1 MKSVNFWIFRFFLVV
16 SIICL
21 VGLVYLFLDSYY
33 LRSLRTVNNAS
44 DPRWRVFDF
53 NSRQATEGDIYNVA
67 EVPVI
72 SKVKEVSPRRLR
84 FWFTPPIKA
93 KNWKVI
99 DVETGKILTQGSKSE
114 IQFSDSAYNGKLR
127 FIPEGVPL
135 LKDLCMDFSFYPKE
149 EYRKKNLSWSD
160 NFYTPTSE
168 IPFSIRKPYSIDEW
182 VGFSEDDPELIEAK
196 KILGNRINKT
206 VSTLEQSEQIFKFV
220 MNKIIDADGTPS
232 DEVQSASPLE
242 TYNLFITGKGQGWCE
257 NKALV
262 YYLFANAAGIKT
274 RLVDRAGKFGPLKLT
289 GHYFCESWIP
299 EYAKWAYVDPQ
310 IQIANLRNHD
320 GMPLHTIDLKKLVD
334 LNALVGSVATV
345 YDADTGTLIR
355 KEGGSFYNRLKNG
368 MTGEIVLAYKFGYG
382 NNKSFSKNRNFLNYT
397 TLLYAPFTLPKLYMI
412 KYIFMNGFIIC
423 SIITLFIGLIR
434 LRQKKFKIKIGS

>member
-1 MKSVNFWIFRFFLVV
+1 MKNIISRLFRFFLVL
-16 SIICL
+16 SIFFL
-21 VGLVYLFLDSYY
+21 LGLIYIFLDSYY
-33 LRSLRTVNNAS
+33 LRSLRTVNNAT

-93 KNWKVI
+93 ASWKVI
-99 DVETGKILTQGSKSE
+99 DVKTGETLTQGTKPE

-135 LKDLCMDFSFYPKE
+135 LKELCMDFNFYPKE
-149 EYRKKNLSWSD
+149 EYQKKGLSWSD

-168 IPFSIRKPYSIDEW
+168 IPFSLKKPYAINEW
-182 VGFSEDDPELIEAK
+182 VGISEDDAELIEAK
-196 KILGNRINKT
+196 KILGDTIDKT
-206 VSTLEQSEQIFKFV
+206 VSTLKQSEQIYRFV
-220 MNKIIDADGTPS
+220 MNKIIDASGTPS

-242 TYNLFITGKGQGWCE
+242 TYKLFIAGKGQGWCE

-262 YYLFANAAGIKT
+262 YYLFANAAGVKT

-299 EYAKWAYVDPQ
+299 EYAKWVYVDPEMK
-310 IQIANLRNHD
+310 IANIKNRD
-320 GMPLHTIDLKKLVD
+320 GIPLHTIDFKKLVD
-334 LNALVGSVATV
+334 LNALNGTMAVV
-345 YDADTGTLIR
+345 YDKDTGALIP
-355 KEGGSFYNRLKNG
+355 KEGESLYKRMKMG
-368 MTGEIVLAYKFGYG
+368 MTSEIVFAYKFGYG
-382 NNKSFSKNRNFLNYT
+382 NNKSFSKIKNFINYT
-397 TLLYAPFTLPKLYMI
+397 TLVYAPFTLPRLYLV
-412 KYIFMNGFIIC
+412 KYIFLYGFILSLIFTLLYGMV
-423 SIITLFIGLIR
+423 SLFIHN
-434 LRQKKFKIKIGS
+434 F

>member
-1 MKSVNFWIFRFFLVV
+1 MKTIIYRIFRFFLVV

-21 VGLVYLFLDSYY
+21 TGLAYLFLDSYY

-84 FWFTPPIKA
+84 FWFTPPIEA
-93 KNWKVI
+93 KSWKVI
-99 DVETGKILTQGSKSE
+99 DVETGKTLTQGNKPE
-114 IQFSDSAYNGKLR
+114 IQFSDSIYDGRLR

-135 LKDLCMDFSFYPKE
+135 FKDLCMNFNFYPKE
-149 EYRKKNLSWSD
+149 GYLKKNLSWSD

-168 IPFSIRKPYSIDEW
+168 IPFGLKKPYSIDEW
-182 VGFSEDDPELIEAK
+182 VGFSEDDPELIEAI
-196 KILGNRINKT
+196 KILGDRINKT
-206 VSTLEQSEQIFKFV
+206 VSALEQSEQIFEFV
-220 MNKIIDADGTPS
+220 MNKIVGASGTPS

-299 EYAKWAYVDPQ
+299 EYAKWVYIDPQ
-310 IQIANLRNHD
+310 LENANILNRD
-320 GMPLHTIDLKKLVD
+320 GIPMHTVDLKKLVD
-334 LNALVGSVATV
+334 LNALNGTTATV
-345 YDADTGTLIR
+345 YDIETGLIQID
-355 KEGGSFYNRLKNG
+355 GDSLYNRIKKG
-368 MTGEIVLAYKFGYG
+368 MTGEIVFAYRFGYG
-382 NNKSFSKNRNFLNYT
+382 NNKKYSNITNFLKYT
-397 TLLYAPFTLPKLYMI
+397 TLLYAPFTLPKLYLI
-412 KYIFMNGFIIC
+412 KYIFMNGFII
-423 SIITLFIGLIR
+423 SLIITLLSGIVRLLIH
-434 LRQKKFKIKIGS
+434 KKNHLL